1 MKVLLYVVELQIKCW
16 RESLQRLG
24 SATPRNT
31 SSLELNLDNADT
43 DWHILSAIIFQVV
56 CSFKA
61 GEKKRRE
68 WERRQRRMWIR
79 SAESPWPPRWW
90 KTGLEKDAAPLFGA
104 MQTGLGGACM
114 CMHVC
119 KRAPVCDCV
128 CQKVVFC
135 FHLWVFAH
143 WLFCPTPPPG
153 LSCLSRWGCKYHRHA
168 EKRSELALVTL
179 FLCLFPHGLNAWA
192 VAVVHPNSI
201 NLLGAVT
208 SCKTVGGWSS
218 GEWIIPLQSPD
229 RESID
234 HWCVSVTLS
243 RL

>member
-1 MKVLLYVVELQIKCW
+1 MSLLGPLDDEKLAWKKMQLL
-16 RESLQRLG
+16 SLVQCRQG
-24 SATPRNT
+24 WEEP
-31 SSLELNLDNADT
+31 
-43 DWHILSAIIFQVV
+43 V
-56 CSFKA
+56 C
-61 GEKKRRE
+61 
-68 WERRQRRMWIR
+68 
-79 SAESPWPPRWW
+79 
-90 KTGLEKDAAPLFGA
+90 
-104 MQTGLGGACM
+104 ACM
-114 CMHVC
+114 CV
-119 KRAPVCDCV
+119 RERPCV
-128 CQKVVFC
+128 TVFVRRWC
-135 FHLWVFAH
+135 FVFIYECLHIGSSAQ
-143 WLFCPTPPPG
+143 PPPG

-179 FLCLFPHGLNAWA
+179 FLCSFPHGLNAWA